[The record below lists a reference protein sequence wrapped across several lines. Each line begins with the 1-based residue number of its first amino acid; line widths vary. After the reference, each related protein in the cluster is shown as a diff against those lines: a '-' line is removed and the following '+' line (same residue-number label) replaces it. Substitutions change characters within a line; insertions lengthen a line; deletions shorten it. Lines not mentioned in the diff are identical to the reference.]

1 MTKRKRFNQTIKVM
15 SLLFVSPTP
24 ICFLLETGVGGGGG
38 GGEGGKG
45 PDNAH
50 MLTVSLRLMISIL
63 VCSS

>member
-1 MTKRKRFNQTIKVM
+1 M

-24 ICFLLETGVGGGGG
+24 ICFLLEADVEGGG

-50 MLTVSLRLMISIL
+50 TLTVSLRLMISIL

>member
-24 ICFLLETGVGGGGG
+24 ICFLLGAGVGGGG

>member
-24 ICFLLETGVGGGGG
+24 ICCLLEAGVGSGG